1 MSLIPLMLENK
12 NVRVFSYSVK
22 TPKENNF
29 PDNFYMKFKL
39 DEIEKNVQ
47 QWNDTFSLVLVLDS
61 PDSVGING
69 RFIKLRSDAPQKI
82 GLLKKV
88 EQDIELNPQEKEY
101 IEEVTNFVW
110 FYNKNKILGEY
121 NHFAMRV
128 FHSPLT
134 YYIRKQMGFSE
145 DEFKIEAEPISDL
158 FAKIKKEKYIGT
170 VEFKLKS
177 ESIASMENKGL
188 GISKKLK
195 SLSVDPKAIITLG
208 IEKPKGKG
216 KEKAPLQK
224 NGVVSFIEDLLPE
237 KDHFDEILVDT
248 ESGTFD
254 LIRGALVSEKLVVE
268 YINRRINR
276 PSFYKVVREYANS
289 HPNIFT

>member
-1 MSLIPLMLENK
+1 MFSMVIENK
-12 NVRVFSYSVK
+12 NVRVFSYLVK
-22 TPKENNF
+22 TPKHNNF
-29 PDNFYMKFKL
+29 PDNFYVKFKL

-47 QWNDTFSLVLVLDS
+47 PWNETFSLVLVLDN
-61 PDSVGING
+61 PDSEGVNG

-82 GLLKKV
+82 GLLRKI
-88 EQDIELNPQEKEY
+88 EQDIELNSQEKEY

-145 DEFKIEAEPISDL
+145 DEFRVEPEPIADL
-158 FAKIKKEKYIGT
+158 FAKIKRDEYFGS
-170 VEFKLKS
+170 VELKLKT
-177 ESIASMENKGL
+177 ESIPSMEGRGL
-188 GISKKLK
+188 SVSQRLS
-195 SLSVDPKAIITLG
+195 SLSGDPKAVITIG
-208 IEKPKGKG
+208 IAKPKGKS
-216 KEKAPLQK
+216 KQKAPLQK
-224 NGVVSFIEDLLPE
+224 NSVVSFIEDILPE
-237 KDHFDEILVDT
+237 KDNFEEMLVET

-254 LIRGALVSEKLVVE
+254 LVRGALVSEKLVVE
-268 YINRRINR
+268 YVNRRINR
-276 PSFYKVVREYANS
+276 PSFYGVVREYANS